1 MRRAPERFKSR
12 TALVVLGFLGLAS
25 AVSAGVCTIALIPR
39 IEQWRDVP
47 LAQTA
52 LSVPPEGD
60 RAAPSPSA
68 SSLATPGSTSRTD
81 SVAGSYGDTT
91 PRVQD
96 SGPPTTPQATL
107 TAPPRLQSP
116 SPGGVSPTPLP
127 TPPRVVTK
135 SSKIGI
141 GIYGLHP
148 GDDVV
153 ENVRRIQ
160 PSIILVQNPDIGLN
174 RKLREMVPKAFI
186 VGRVFFPQQ
195 PLDNPEER
203 GVELADIVG
212 GWAVARK
219 GLVDAWVS
227 YNEPVASGDYEA
239 YKAYNNLQVA
249 FARRLQGFY
258 GVSAIA
264 GNDFPGAIEP
274 ADYATYFAQAIRESR
289 YFGVHAYSAPKALS
303 LRAHDAGFYALRY
316 RLIHDALERA
326 GVRDVQMVV
335 TEAGLAEGWQGRIS
349 EEEMAEEFKWLAD
362 EMEKDPYMKGMAVF
376 GIFEPGHWPEF
387 EMKDSRLLDLL
398 GAYQPPRDR

>member
-1 MRRAPERFKSR
+1 
-12 TALVVLGFLGLAS
+12 
-25 AVSAGVCTIALIPR
+25 
-39 IEQWRDVP
+39 
-47 LAQTA
+47 
-52 LSVPPEGD
+52 
-60 RAAPSPSA
+60 
-68 SSLATPGSTSRTD
+68 
-81 SVAGSYGDTT
+81 
-91 PRVQD
+91 
-96 SGPPTTPQATL
+96 
-107 TAPPRLQSP
+107 
-116 SPGGVSPTPLP
+116 
-127 TPPRVVTK
+127 
-135 SSKIGI
+135 
-141 GIYGLHP
+141 
-148 GDDVV
+148 
-153 ENVRRIQ
+153 
-160 PSIILVQNPDIGLN
+160 
-174 RKLREMVPKAFI
+174 MVPKAFI

-195 PLDNPEER
+195 PLDKPDER
-203 GVELADIVG
+203 GVELADIVA
-212 GWAVARK
+212 GWAVPRE
-219 GLVDAWVS
+219 GLVDAWMS

-239 YKAYNNLQVA
+239 YKAYNKLQVA
-249 FARRLQGFY
+249 FARRLQGFH
-258 GVSAIA
+258 GVSAIV

-274 ADYATYFAQAIRESR
+274 ADYVTYFTQAIRESR